1 MEELMDGR
9 MQINGFLKHLGGRP
23 VFNSEK
29 GLLKEGK
36 KKRGRTPFLDPSKR
50 LVDPLF
56 RH

>member
-36 KKRGRTPFLDPSKR
+36 KKKEEGHHFWTPASA
-50 LVDPLF
+50 
-56 RH
+56 